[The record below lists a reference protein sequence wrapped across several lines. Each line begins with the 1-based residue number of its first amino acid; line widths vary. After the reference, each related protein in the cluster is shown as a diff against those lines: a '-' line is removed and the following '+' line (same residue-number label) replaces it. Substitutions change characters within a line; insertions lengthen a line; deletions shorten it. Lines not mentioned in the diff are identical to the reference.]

1 MSGMMPRTL
10 GKYRIIEEIGRGGM
24 AVVYKA
30 VHPVL
35 GRYVAIKVL
44 PPQFTFEK
52 KFVERFRR
60 EATAASTLNHPNIV
74 IIHDVD
80 QEDDIHYIV
89 MEYLEG
95 QPLSELIKEQGSLPL
110 SRALKIMHQ
119 ISSALDY
126 AHSLGFVH
134 RDIKPSNIIIGPE
147 DHATLTDFGIVRTA
161 DGTSVTKEGAPI
173 GTPEYMSPEQCDG
186 KQADSR
192 SDVYSLGVVLYEMV
206 TGQVPFTADTPLV
219 VMYQQVN
226 KKPVPP
232 RRIKSDLSGSVEQV
246 VMRALAK
253 TPEERYPTA
262 GALAEAL
269 EAAIRGEEA
278 AVAEQARPDVQ
289 AVPERPGEEVAQLV
303 KPAEPRVRGKAVVRS
318 ELGKYRIIEEIDR
331 GPMGVVYKGLDPRSG
346 SYVAIKVLARHFTS
360 DKEFVRR
367 LHREATAASKLRH
380 PNIVI
385 IHDVDE
391 EDDIQYIVMEYLEGQ
406 PLSELIKMQG
416 SLPSDRAFSIIRQ
429 ISSALDYAH
438 SLGFVHRDIKPTNI
452 IIGPEDHATLTDFSI
467 VATADGTAVTKE
479 GASIGTPEYMSPEQ
493 CDGKQADSRSDIY
506 SLGVVLYEMLTGQV
520 PFTADTPLVVMYQ
533 QVNKKPVPPRRINS
547 DLSEPVEGVVLGA
560 LAKAPGERYQTAGA
574 LAEALEA
581 AIRGEEPPAPAEP
594 VPDDKAVESLYMRA
608 LAAVEEK
615 RWQEAIELLNQVLL
629 LDEHYRDARVLLKR
643 AEEELSDVL
652 ARARRDAEKDEAER
666 ARLRRAEEL
675 RKQAKRFIHQ
685 EQWEKA
691 VDCLREAISLAPEN
705 REIASL
711 LAQAEDGLQTQ
722 KEIEDLC
729 REGTE
734 ALKAED
740 WEGAIERFSQVLL
753 KRPSH
758 KEAREKLEEARRS
771 AELARKYDAA
781 QELMAKANWPEAIR
795 FLEEILA
802 DEPGYK
808 DARRLLD
815 IARAAVE
822 PLAPPVGPAPAPGLG
837 VWQRLRSALGQ
848 PNARILMACSA
859 LLGFVLVQIFYWLL
873 LPRFSGPL
881 AAILP
886 PDTESTIGLMSD
898 EDAVAPGL
906 VPTFT
911 QTATAT
917 HTATPSPTATS
928 TTTNTP
934 TATPSPT
941 ATALPPTPT
950 RVATP
955 RPPTP
960 VPATPTAVPLQ
971 APPGMIYMPAGETR
985 AADGGVLSY
994 EAHFIDDH
1002 AVTWG
1007 EYEACVRD
1015 TYCARIAEVYML
1027 VPGEGRSYELA
1038 RIQNYM
1044 PVHRAT
1050 WYDADR
1056 YCRWAGK
1063 RLTTL
1068 AEWRNACENA
1078 SRWNRAM
1085 LWATGQLTLP
1095 EWVADPVVGTEE
1107 RVLCVDGC
1115 YSAVGLS
1122 PFDAPGSNDALWD
1135 CLRGPDPAACSRG
1148 FRCARTVE

>member
-1 MSGMMPRTL
+1 MMPRTL

-192 SDVYSLGVVLYEMV
+192 SD
-206 TGQVPFTADTPLV
+206 
-219 VMYQQVN
+219 
-226 KKPVPP
+226 
-232 RRIKSDLSGSVEQV
+232 
-246 VMRALAK
+246 
-253 TPEERYPTA
+253 
-262 GALAEAL
+262 
-269 EAAIRGEEA
+269 
-278 AVAEQARPDVQ
+278 
-289 AVPERPGEEVAQLV
+289 
-303 KPAEPRVRGKAVVRS
+303 
-318 ELGKYRIIEEIDR
+318 
-331 GPMGVVYKGLDPRSG
+331 
-346 SYVAIKVLARHFTS
+346 
-360 DKEFVRR
+360 
-367 LHREATAASKLRH
+367 
-380 PNIVI
+380 
-385 IHDVDE
+385 
-391 EDDIQYIVMEYLEGQ
+391 
-406 PLSELIKMQG
+406 
-416 SLPSDRAFSIIRQ
+416 
-429 ISSALDYAH
+429 
-438 SLGFVHRDIKPTNI
+438 
-452 IIGPEDHATLTDFSI
+452 
-467 VATADGTAVTKE
+467 
-479 GASIGTPEYMSPEQ
+479 
-493 CDGKQADSRSDIY
+493 IY

-533 QVNKKPVPPRRINS
+533 QVNKKPMPPRRINS

-675 RKQAKRFIHQ
+675 RKQAKRFIRQ

-729 REGTE
+729 REGTD
-734 ALKAED
+734 ALKVED
-740 WEGAIERFSQVLL
+740 WDGAIERLGQVLL

-758 KEAREKLEEARRS
+758 VGAREKLQEAQRGR
-771 AELARKYDAA
+771 ELARKYDTA
-781 QELMAKANWPEAIR
+781 QELMGVAKWQEAIKL
-795 FLEEILA
+795 LEVIHA

-808 DARRLLD
+808 ESQRLLG
-815 IARAAVE
+815 IAWAAMATPRE
-822 PLAPPVGPAPAPGLG
+822 PEVQEAGEIAAPVAG
-837 VWQRLRSALGQ
+837 VPTEDLSVWHRLRRALGQ
-848 PNARILMACSA
+848 PNARVLMASSA
-859 LLGFVLVQIFYWLL
+859 LLGFVLCQFSYWLV
-873 LPRFSGPL
+873 LPRFAGSL

-886 PDTESTIGLMSD
+886 PVTTSSTGPASNQGG
-898 EDAVAPGL
+898 VAPDL

-911 QTATAT
+911 HTATAT
-917 HTATPSPTATS
+917 RTATPSPTATS

-934 TATPSPT
+934 TATPTPT

-985 AADGGVLSY
+985 AADGGVLTY
-994 EAHFIDDH
+994 EAHYIDDH

-1027 VPGEGRSYELA
+1027 VPGEGRSYQPA

-1063 RLTTL
+1063 RLPTL
-1068 AEWRNACENA
+1068 AEWRSACENA

-1095 EWVADPVVGTEE
+1095 EWVADPVVGTDE
-1107 RVLCVDGC
+1107 RVLCLDGC
-1115 YSAVGLS
+1115 YSAVGMS